1 MPQETSS
8 LFFVLVLTIHWHLSC
23 DDTVCTMYPMQ
34 IRGLSNAQIRMI
46 FSKISHNNSSCIKP
60 MRPQVRVCTNM
71 TNNPNLLTDR
81 ELEDV
86 TAVFR
91 SLILPH
97 QCQYRPF
104 CDKTNLSY
112 IPTLSEIPSSGAL
125 KLVWGKQPFTQRW
138 RQDSL
143 MIALSTSTSD
153 PDICRTCT
161 RLWKCWDLTQLS
173 RRSLKRRSSLKET
186 GILEINFCTGGGHS
200 KWDS

>member
-1 MPQETSS
+1 MHKLEWFFLKFPTTILPVSNQCVRRCEFARTWRTTRTCSPTGSSRTS
-8 LFFVLVLTIHWHLSC
+8 LLSS
-23 DDTVCTMYPMQ
+23 
-34 IRGLSNAQIRMI
+34 GLS
-46 FSKISHNNSSCIKP
+46 SH
-60 MRPQVRVCTNM
+60 
-71 TNNPNLLTDR
+71 
-81 ELEDV
+81 
-86 TAVFR
+86 
-91 SLILPH
+91 PH